1 MPGDKMTIFAKPS
14 IAVQRAL
21 RAFAASTILMLAP
34 AAVFAGNTTT
44 PPTLAG
50 IYVARVPKTAPSMT
64 VSLGADGTAT
74 VTGDLGKGSITSFG
88 SWEDDGSRVKVTFNA
103 EEGAPPAPP
112 MIFQPGHNKLQV
124 ISWDH
129 EEWGNA
135 KPPAMTKGY
144 KVKYLF
150 WSKTMR

>member
-1 MPGDKMTIFAKPS
+1 MPGDKMIILAKPS
-14 IAVQRAL
+14 MAAL
-21 RAFAASTILMLAP
+21 RALVAGTMLMLAP
-34 AAVFAGNTTT
+34 LGVLAENTTIR
-44 PPTLAG
+44 PALAG

-88 SWEDDGSRVKVTFNA
+88 SWEDDGTRVKVTFNA
-103 EEGAPPAPP
+103 EEGAPPPPP
-112 MIFQPGHNKLQV
+112 MIFQPSHNKLRA